1 MKQVTDER
9 AIQYASDP
17 ILFEEEQFVLP
28 ETRKP
33 IKLEPWQRDWILK
46 PLFYDLT
53 AEGGR
58 KYNIALIGLPKKN
71 GKSTL
76 GAGIG
81 VWFMY
86 AGERYGEIII
96 AANAKDQASMIIY
109 TKMRR
114 SITLNPNLKQGTT
127 LLKDALEVKSTG
139 TTARCVAHQYETA
152 AGLNPNLTIF
162 DELWAF
168 SDRRF
173 YDELTVVPTR
183 RDPLIVIVTYAGY
196 EQKGLLWELYC
207 DGLAGTP
214 ILDTGSPDIIVRRGE
229 KDPRMFMLWSHKNL
243 ASWVTPEYLK
253 SQRGRLPPEVYAR
266 LHENRWVSLASQFI
280 TPEDIAAM
288 HLQPW
293 IMQTRASPDRLLQYI
308 VATDLGLSHDRT
320 ARVVGHYDPLDG
332 QIYVDN
338 IRVWQGTTDQHVD
351 IREVEEDL
359 VQCAHD
365 FRAHKLVIDPW
376 QMEYVIQR
384 LKSTYSVVPFNPNTE
399 MPHLSQIF
407 VNMLR
412 SHRIVCYQE
421 SALEEEL
428 RNTIIKQTMAGWR
441 IDHVGKKHNDIV
453 IALGMMMR
461 EAVKGQ
467 YAALDI
473 PGEEEFVST
482 PVGFRGIRTQEF

>member
-1 MKQVTDER
+1 
-9 AIQYASDP
+9 
-17 ILFEEEQFVLP
+17 
-28 ETRKP
+28 
-33 IKLEPWQRDWILK
+33 
-46 PLFYDLT
+46 
-53 AEGGR
+53 
-58 KYNIALIGLPKKN
+58 
-71 GKSTL
+71 
-76 GAGIG
+76 
-81 VWFMY
+81 
-86 AGERYGEIII
+86 
-96 AANAKDQASMIIY
+96 
-109 TKMRR
+109 
-114 SITLNPNLKQGTT
+114 
-127 LLKDALEVKSTG
+127 
-139 TTARCVAHQYETA
+139 
-152 AGLNPNLTIF
+152 
-162 DELWAF
+162 
-168 SDRRF
+168 
-173 YDELTVVPTR
+173 
-183 RDPLIVIVTYAGY
+183 
-196 EQKGLLWELYC
+196 
-207 DGLAGTP
+207 
-214 ILDTGSPDIIVRRGE
+214 
-229 KDPRMFMLWSHKNL
+229 MFMLWSHKNL
-243 ASWVTPEYLK
+243 ASWVTPKYLK